1 MGERKAEEG
10 PKGMEER
17 TNQEWLEDL
26 QGPHKDQAIADLREF
41 LIEGL
46 GYALGNHH
54 RENMDVLI
62 EDFVQEALIKIL
74 DNLDT
79 FRGDSKLTTWAQKI
93 AVRVAFS
100 ELRRKRWEDVSIE
113 QFVPEESG
121 VDFTPAILTD
131 TKPTPEEMTTRD
143 RMVRIILQKVDQEL
157 TERQR
162 KAIYAVILGGMPMQE
177 VAEQMGTNRN
187 ALYKLIYDARKNLK
201 ESLLREGLTPEEM
214 LATFKDG

>member
-1 MGERKAEEG
+1 MGERKSEED
-10 PKGMEER
+10 PKRMEER
-17 TNQEWLEDL
+17 TNQEWLEEL
-26 QGPHKDQAIADLREF
+26 RGPQRDQAIADLRAF
-41 LIEGL
+41 LVKGL
-46 GYALGNHH
+46 GYALGDHH

-79 FRGDSKLTTWAQKI
+79 FRGESMFTTWAQKI

-113 QFVPEESG
+113 EFIPEESG
-121 VDFTPAILTD
+121 TDFTPAILAD
-131 TKPTPEEMTTRD
+131 PEPTPEEITTQG
-143 RMVRIILQKVDQEL
+143 RMVRMIMEKVDEEL

-162 KAIYAVILGGMPMQE
+162 KAIYAVIFGGMPMQE

-187 ALYKLIYDARKNLK
+187 ALYKLIYDARVNLK
-201 ESLLREGLTPEEM
+201 EALLREGLTPEEM
-214 LATFKDG
+214 LATFTDG